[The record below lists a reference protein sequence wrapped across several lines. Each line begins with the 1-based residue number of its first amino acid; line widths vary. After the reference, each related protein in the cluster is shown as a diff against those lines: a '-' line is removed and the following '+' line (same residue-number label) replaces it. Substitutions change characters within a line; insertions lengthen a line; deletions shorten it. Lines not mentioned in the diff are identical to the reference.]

1 MLSFSSF
8 AAEFTSNRCLY
19 QKTFPHQNHSISH
32 LSHVEQFSISILNL
46 IRNFTLLFTPHA
58 TWKHTSLL
66 ALGYLVL
73 PLLNKGI
80 IVIIIIIIKKYGRQ
94 NYLTSSYLSTN
105 LF

>member
-1 MLSFSSF
+1 M
-8 AAEFTSNRCLY
+8 
-19 QKTFPHQNHSISH
+19 
-32 LSHVEQFSISILNL
+32 
-46 IRNFTLLFTPHA
+46 
-58 TWKHTSLL
+58 
-66 ALGYLVL
+66 L